1 MSALEYNPSNLYM
14 YESNLYQLGGAA
26 VRFEEFAERR
36 VRRAHLEYN
45 TEAEGPQARTAH
57 ANKIK

>member
-1 MSALEYNPSNLYM
+1 M